1 VPPPIATF
9 LLTCSEDADEI
20 VAQQRRCGTSV
31 VQICDRLARGNYA
44 TIRRALP
51 GIRLVQV
58 IHVVDESSIDE
69 ARAVA
74 PHVDAI
80 LLDSGNQS
88 LAVKELG
95 GTGRVHDWTLSARIR
110 ESAGV
115 PLFLAGGLR
124 AENVAEAVRAV
135 EPFALDVCSGV
146 RTDGALDAV
155 KLRAFMAAASTL
167 RSGRAPGGTRPARRR
182 SAS

>member
-1 VPPPIATF
+1 LPNFA
-9 LLTCSEDADEI
+9 LWDQGG
-20 VAQQRRCGTSV
+20 AQ
-31 VQICDRLARGNYA
+31 A
-44 TIRRALP
+44 RRAAPLSGP
-51 GIRLVQV
+51 A
-58 IHVVDESSIDE
+58 
-69 ARAVA
+69 ARPSLGAGR
-74 PHVDAI
+74 P
-80 LLDSGNQS
+80 GNQS